1 MSFENGDYQ
10 LLNIL
15 SKAIFIIDDRRNL
28 VFYNQKAAE
37 LAELLDIELQTG
49 VSIFESIFADSKA
62 ILEIPFDNVLHG
74 HGPSVIETYVA
85 RKDKKMYLEL
95 GINKVERSGSNGMHI
110 LLEVHDITPEKIFQ
124 HKILSVARELE
135 HLIENA
141 NAVIIGTDAR
151 GYITVW
157 NQVAAQIIGYSKN
170 ESYTK
175 KLQIVLGVPDEN
187 RALLYEMANALA
199 GNVVNNFHLE
209 ILDRHGKN
217 IVLLVNITPR
227 RNPQNEIVGLLFV
240 AQDITELTGYKTRLE
255 MKVEQRTEALKE
267 ALEKEKE
274 LVRIKDRFV
283 SIASHEFKV
292 PLSAILKNTLQM
304 RDVSRLTH
312 TNIEDSLLEIERQVK
327 QMKNLVDDLLTVE
340 RTETKITATKKRLEI
355 IGFFRSLV
363 DELQRS
369 STTHTICSKFEVSSC
384 VLEAD
389 EKLLRNIFINLLSN
403 AIKFSPGKEKVL
415 FSIFK
420 TQTHLVTEIQDYG
433 IGIPPAD
440 MEKIFEPFNRGTNVE
455 HIDGTGLGLSIVKR
469 AVNISGGELRMQ
481 SSVGS
486 GTKFTVD
493 LRL

>member
-1 MSFENGDYQ
+1 
-10 LLNIL
+10 
-15 SKAIFIIDDRRNL
+15 
-28 VFYNQKAAE
+28 
-37 LAELLDIELQTG
+37 
-49 VSIFESIFADSKA
+49 
-62 ILEIPFDNVLHG
+62 
-74 HGPSVIETYVA
+74 
-85 RKDKKMYLEL
+85 
-95 GINKVERSGSNGMHI
+95 
-110 LLEVHDITPEKIFQ
+110 
-124 HKILSVARELE
+124 
-135 HLIENA
+135 
-141 NAVIIGTDAR
+141 
-151 GYITVW
+151 
-157 NQVAAQIIGYSKN
+157 
-170 ESYTK
+170 
-175 KLQIVLGVPDEN
+175 
-187 RALLYEMANALA
+187 
-199 GNVVNNFHLE
+199 
-209 ILDRHGKN
+209 
-217 IVLLVNITPR
+217 
-227 RNPQNEIVGLLFV
+227 
-240 AQDITELTGYKTRLE
+240 
-255 MKVEQRTEALKE
+255 
-267 ALEKEKE
+267 
-274 LVRIKDRFV
+274 
-283 SIASHEFKV
+283 
-292 PLSAILKNTLQM
+292 M
-304 RDVSRLTH
+304 RDVSRLKH